1 MQLPEQDHYE
11 IARNTALE
19 RLKEGLD
26 RPRLERL
33 GVRLS
38 EGESILSVPVLCWEV
53 AVRLEPCAV
62 TLKPDGQ
69 EVAIAW
75 QILVLNYMGAR
86 NPEPPRGFLSFADF
100 SEGRGYQS
108 AYEGRV
114 NQRLSHTAGRDRE
127 TFVTAADRLG
137 GTLVE
142 GEPDRCMFRF
152 FPLLEFQVVRYEG
165 DEDFPPSC
173 NVLLPDNA
181 LDLFSMEDTIVA
193 AERLVAALDGRTPAA
208 RPEEAEE

>member
-38 EGESILSVPVLCWEV
+38 EGENVLTVPLLCWEV

-62 TLKPDGQ
+62 TLKPGGQ

-86 NPEPPRGFLSFADF
+86 NPEPPHGFLSFADF

-108 AYEGRV
+108 AFEGRV
-114 NQRLSHTAGRDRE
+114 NQRLSHTAGRNRE
-127 TFVTAADRLG
+127 TFVAAVDRLG